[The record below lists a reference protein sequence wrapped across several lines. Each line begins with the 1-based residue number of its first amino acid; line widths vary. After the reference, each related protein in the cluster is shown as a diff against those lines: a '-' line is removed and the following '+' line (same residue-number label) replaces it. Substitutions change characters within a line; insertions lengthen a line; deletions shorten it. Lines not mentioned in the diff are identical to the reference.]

1 MFIFTKTFWNY
12 SLERILKTFAQT
24 VIGGIGA
31 ATFVPTTLESW
42 QSIMV
47 VAGMSALTSL
57 LTAIVAY
64 GSANGGNSTPLNT
77 KAAEVPAPSASES
90 MVPLF
95 VQK

>member
-1 MFIFTKTFWNY
+1 MFIFTKTFWSY

-31 ATFVPTTLESW
+31 ATFVPTTMESW
-42 QSIMV
+42 KSILI

-64 GSANGGNSTPLNT
+64 SSASGSNSTPLNT
-77 KAAEVPAPSASES
+77 KAAAAPAPSATES
-90 MVPLF
+90 TVPLF